1 MKSIYIIS
9 LFIIFTTI
17 FVLFLERI
25 LGGKKTSA
33 KGEGVA
39 VKTGKTFIS
48 ALIWILLVI
57 AGIAF
62 IGWIIY
68 QSILSG
74 IAQIPNL

>member
-9 LFIIFTTI
+9 LFIIFATL

-33 KGEGVA
+33 KEVA
-39 VKTGKTFIS
+39 VQTGKTFIS
-48 ALIWILLVI
+48 AWIWILLVV

-74 IAQIPNL
+74 IAEIPNL